1 MVIFN
6 SYVKL
11 PEGTN
16 KIRFFLGVLQL
27 IQSYPSHGA
36 AKDETVAGRF
46 AEEPAWSLVS
56 LVEASEL
63 QHFLGEIARIHH
75 IPWRIHGAAIYG
87 NRDPINIPQSC

>member
-46 AEEPAWSLVS
+46 AEEPA
-56 LVEASEL
+56 
-63 QHFLGEIARIHH
+63 
-75 IPWRIHGAAIYG
+75 
-87 NRDPINIPQSC
+87 